1 MEEKVSYAIVGLFVL
16 LLGFALIAI
25 VLWLSSGAF
34 SQAAYDRYL
43 AFFRESVSGLSVNAP
58 VKYRG
63 VDVGRVRS
71 IELTPDNPEEVR
83 LVLDIKEGAP
93 IKTDTRA
100 VLSVQGLTGIAF
112 IELTGGSREAPLLE
126 AKPGEHYPVIPTSP
140 SLFLR
145 LDTALSSL
153 TANLNRV
160 TGDISSLLT
169 EENRRAFASIL
180 ANLATVSQSIAAHN
194 GALERGLESAADTL
208 EHSAKVTAE
217 LPGLIERIGRSAE
230 AVQAMAEEMAGAGKG
245 LRADVESG
253 NRDLEQ
259 FTMQTLPEF
268 AGLLSELRELTATL
282 QRVGRQLEQDP
293 SILLRGRPVPAPGPG
308 E

>member
-1 MEEKVSYAIVGLFVL
+1 MPSC
-16 LLGFALIAI
+16 
-25 VLWLSSGAF
+25 SGSAAGPF
-34 SQAAYDRYL
+34 PQAAYDRYL
-43 AFFRESVSGLSVNAP
+43 AFFRESVSGLNVNAP

-71 IELTPDNPEEVR
+71 IELTPDNPEEVQ
-83 LVLDIKEGAP
+83 LVLDIRQGTP

-126 AKPGEHYPVIPTSP
+126 AKPGERYPVIPTSP
-140 SLFLR
+140 SLLLR

-160 TGDISSLLT
+160 AGNISSLLT

-208 EHSAKVTAE
+208 EHSAKVAAE
-217 LPGLIERIGRSAE
+217 LPGLVERIGRSAE
-230 AVQAMAEEMAGAGKG
+230 AVQVMAEEMAGVGKG
-245 LRADVESG
+245 LRTAIETG

-259 FTMQTLPEF
+259 FTAQTLPEF